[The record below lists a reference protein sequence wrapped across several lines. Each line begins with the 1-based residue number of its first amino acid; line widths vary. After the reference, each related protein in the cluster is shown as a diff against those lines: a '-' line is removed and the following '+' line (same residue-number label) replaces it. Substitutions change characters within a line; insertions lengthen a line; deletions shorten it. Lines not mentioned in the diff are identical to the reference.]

1 MSEPAP
7 PSIRE
12 TVLRECLAADPN
24 PWYPREYADKVG
36 IDREGLYGPLNDLR
50 VANLV
55 QLTDWVKGK
64 GQGYLITR
72 LGREVLSD
80 PAFLAQL
87 RAGRTTAPAPVAP
100 PPAPAG
106 ATRFERGEA
115 ARRAL
120 FEPGVSRVVPALLL
134 ANIMAFAGSF
144 AVAV

>member
-87 RAGRTTAPAPVAP
+87 RPGRPGSSAGRRPGGPSSSPGSPESSRPSSSPTSWRSPGRSRSPS
-100 PPAPAG
+100 
-106 ATRFERGEA
+106 
-115 ARRAL
+115 ARSA
-120 FEPGVSRVVPALLL
+120 S
-134 ANIMAFAGSF
+134 
-144 AVAV
+144 